1 MAESTQHKLDR
12 VRPPRVQITYDV
24 EIGGA
29 IQKKELPLVV
39 GIMADLAGSTL
50 NAIAMKDRKFIEID
64 RDNFNDVMKS
74 IAPTAAISVDN
85 HIDKTSSSLPVSLT
99 FQTIED
105 FDPANLVLQVEGL
118 RRLLESRRRL
128 NDLLAKLDG
137 NDQLNDALLDV
148 VSKPEELKQLKA
160 SNSTPADTTAV
171 TVPAEG
177 EASNG

>member
-39 GIMADLAGSTL
+39 GIMADLSGSTA
-50 NAIAMKDRKFIEID
+50 NAVAMKDRKFIEID

-74 IAPTAAISVDN
+74 VAPTAALSVDN
-85 HIDKTSSSLPVSLT
+85 HLDKTSTTLPIALT

-105 FDPANLVLQVEGL
+105 FDPANLVMQVDGL

-160 SNSTPADTTAV
+160 SNPTPADAV
-171 TVPAEG
+171 PVEG
-177 EASNG
+177 EVTHG